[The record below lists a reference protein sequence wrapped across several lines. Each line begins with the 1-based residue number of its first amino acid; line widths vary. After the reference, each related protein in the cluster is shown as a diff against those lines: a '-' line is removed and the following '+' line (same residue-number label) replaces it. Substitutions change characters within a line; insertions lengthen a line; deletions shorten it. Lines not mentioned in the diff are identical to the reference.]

1 MLNTMKN
8 GKKLLIL
15 IVGGMKMRL
24 KTAMRRRILEL
35 CGQRN
40 LCLCELERR
49 TGIRHTTM
57 CNVLNGRNHSTT
69 LRTLQR
75 LCEGLD
81 ITIPEFFDSDYFR
94 DLEQEIL

>member
-40 LCLCELERR
+40 LCLCEL
-49 TGIRHTTM
+49 